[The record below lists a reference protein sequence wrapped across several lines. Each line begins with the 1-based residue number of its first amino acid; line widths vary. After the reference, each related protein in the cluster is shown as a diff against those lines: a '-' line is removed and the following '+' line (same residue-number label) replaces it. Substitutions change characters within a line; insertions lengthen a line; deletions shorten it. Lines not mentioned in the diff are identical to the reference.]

1 MALANVVR
9 DVTWTVSSIGLVVV
23 ADMGPEGALWGTVA
37 GAVVYL
43 LITLVGMVVVLRT
56 RLQGREELTDRYDRR
71 VVWALVTFGVPV
83 LLSKLLFKV
92 FDWIGTYVV
101 AYFGTVS
108 DVSIYNVAFGVVM
121 IPLML
126 MKAVGIA
133 MLPAMSRAYGEERLG
148 LMRTLWVGTVKL
160 IDSLFMPLAMLLMV
174 LAAPAILLVFGEGY
188 VPGAMTVM
196 ILAPYLLARPTGVMS
211 THILAAMARQ
221 DLVLRVNVASVVL
234 NLVLSILL
242 MPRVGIEGVALAA
255 TIAFVT
261 NSALMY
267 HYARAHA
274 GVAVDQVALTKI
286 LAGSVLAMAVAGGLF
301 LLTGPLGEAFLPL
314 LARLAASSI
323 IGLGLY
329 TIYIR
334 RVRLFTED
342 EMDNVRSVAERSRL
356 GGLIL
361 WMLGE

>member
-1 MALANVVR
+1 
-9 DVTWTVSSIGLVVV
+9 VVV
-23 ADMGPEGALWGTVA
+23 ADWGPEGALWGTVA

-43 LITLVGMVVVLRT
+43 AITLVGMVSVLRT
-56 RLQGREELTDRYDRR
+56 RVGGRERLENRYDRR

-101 AYFGTVS
+101 AYFGTVA

-148 LMRTLWVGTVKL
+148 LMRTLWVGSVKL

-174 LAAPAILLVFGEGY
+174 LAAPAILLIFGEGY
-188 VPGAMTVM
+188 VPGAMVVM

-221 DLVLRVNVASVVL
+221 DLILRVNVTSVVL
-234 NLVLSILL
+234 NFVLSVLL
-242 MPRVGIEGVALAA
+242 MPAVGIEGVAMAA
-255 TIAFVT
+255 TVAFVV
-261 NSALMY
+261 NSLLMY
-267 HYARAHA
+267 HFARTQA
-274 GVAVDQVALTKI
+274 GVSVDHLALTKV
-286 LAGSVLAMAVAGGLF
+286 LAGSAMAMAVAGGLF
-301 LLTGPLGEAFLPL
+301 YATGSLGEAFVPL
-314 LARLAASSI
+314 LLRLAAASLA
-323 IGLGLY
+323 GLGLY
-329 TIYIR
+329 TVYVR

-342 EMDNVRSVAERSRL
+342 EMGDVRSVAERSRL

-361 WMLGE
+361 WMLGER